1 MIVHG
6 LSQYVP
12 VNPQFVTTQFHI
24 SQKKCFY
31 DYCEIECFGS

>member
-24 SQKKCFY
+24 SQKNVFMIIAK
-31 DYCEIECFGS
+31 